1 MAKRIALQLINL
13 LWYGTAAV
21 IVLMAM
27 LLAIG
32 REVLPRVD
40 LANDEFLR
48 YINDHTGARIQAE
61 QLQVRWT
68 SIYPELSA
76 KQFVIDTADAHVQ
89 LDGVFFTVNL
99 FQSLWRRTPV
109 IDRMQLS
116 RADIRYT
123 LPEDTATSSPDL
135 DRDWRFVNRLFN
147 NDTQIKNITITLQR
161 GTWQK
166 TVELDDLRVEQG
178 FTSKKFFLKILGSN
192 AQSISAIGKFSGD
205 SLRDS
210 RGMLYIKT
218 DNLALHDWA
227 PELAQNSQ
235 ISGEAWIQWHG
246 LRRADFTTHVKL
258 TTPPNQPTDKHML
271 LPATLESSVSG
282 QWEKDRDSHAD
293 IHSLTINN
301 TSFLNDLRFSFNT
314 ATPQQWRIATP
325 VLPLESTRKL
335 LPFLPE
341 GELKKLFSSLNLQ
354 GNLRNFNLA
363 WDNSKPLIDRMQLQ
377 ANADNIN
384 SGHWEGVPA
393 FTGVSGYVQSGIGY
407 GFIDLNSNNGFSMHY
422 PEVYHQP
429 IVFQRA
435 AGRVQWQ
442 WQPEQKTVLVGS
454 DYASLSGEP
463 GEARGSF
470 WLHLPLH
477 GADFHSELYLSIGLR
492 RSAAQYRNMFIPYI
506 LPHDL
511 LAWLD
516 TSIGDADLPDAGFL
530 YRGGLTGAEAKESAI
545 QFYGN
550 IRNGDLTFHPEWP
563 PLKNIDAH
571 LLVDN
576 HNADIR
582 ATRATLYNTQ
592 INAAHIA
599 VLEQHPGITINI
611 NGRASG
617 SPDDGLRLLRESP
630 LHHAIGNGMDAWKMP
645 QGTLNTALQLQIPL
659 SGAPLAQTENVQLA
673 LNNAQLDMQD
683 LRLPFRQVNSQLSY
697 DSDNGLQAP
706 AITASLFNKPVTA
719 KIDSKKS
726 AQGSTIHITAN
737 SSANIS
743 DIATWSQI
751 SLLNMLSGSVNY
763 SVHLQL
769 EPANTST
776 PNRIGQLQV
785 SSTLDAVDAPLPAP
799 FAKKRGTKTP
809 FNLNVDLLRNSQQT
823 YRFNYNQQIFGT
835 LDARNGALASGDI
848 QLLGS
853 TPKTTDQTTTENTGS
868 LLIHGNLPTA
878 DIQQWVDMIV
888 RYNKIPSSSNS
899 NNRKTPLFPSVAI
912 HAQNATWKDFA
923 FSALAI
929 NANHAD
935 DAWNLSFNTQQAQG
949 KVLFYDTGKTPEV
962 IVDTLSIHRNNTNNT
977 NNAAPQKTN
986 APLDFSAI
994 PALNIRIHHLLV
1006 DDMDIGQ
1013 FSTALRSTPSTLRFE
1028 KLMATGNGYF
1038 VRDGSG
1044 VSGSTLLWQ
1053 QQADGSS
1060 RSEFHGLLQMSG
1072 EQPVLKHLGIDPFII
1087 GKRVSLFADLTWPGT
1102 PQDISLHNIAGS
1114 VYTEGKDGKY
1124 LQAQPNMAMHAL
1136 SVINITTWLRRLQLD
1151 FSDLSNHGISFD
1163 EYKGKLLFG
1172 KGMMQFVE
1180 PLEIDSPSSAFKL
1193 SGKAL
1198 LDNDTLDLRL
1208 IATLPV
1214 GNNATWVAAIAGGL
1228 PAAAGVYVASKIFD
1242 KQISKLSS
1250 LSYRITGSM
1259 NDPDISFERIAPPEE
1274 KNSEK
1279 QKPSTTNGATKL
1291 F

>member
-1 MAKRIALQLINL
+1 MAKRMMLRLINW
-13 LWYGTAAV
+13 LWYSTAAAIIAAATLV
-21 IVLMAM
+21 
-27 LLAIG
+27 AIG

-40 LANDEFLR
+40 LANAKFLQ
-48 YINDHTGARIQAE
+48 YINDHTGARIQAN

-89 LDGVFFTVNL
+89 LDGVFFTLNFL
-99 FQSLWRRTPV
+99 QSLWQRTPV

-116 RADIRYT
+116 HADIRYT
-123 LPEDTATSSPDL
+123 LPQDTSTPSPDF
-135 DRDWRFVNRLFN
+135 DNDWRFINRLFN
-147 NDTQIKNITITLQR
+147 NDTQIKNLTLTLQR
-161 GTWQK
+161 GNWSK
-166 TVELDDLRVEQG
+166 TLSLDDLRVEKT
-178 FTSKKFFLKILGSN
+178 FTHKKFFIKLLGN
-192 AQSISAIGKFSGD
+192 HAQSLSAVGQFSGD
-205 SLRDS
+205 TLRS
-210 RGMLYIKT
+210 SEGLLYIKT
-218 DNLALHDWA
+218 DNLS
-227 PELAQNSQ
+227 LADSEWSLIKDSD
-235 ISGEAWIQWHG
+235 ISGEAWIQWNG
-246 LRRADFTTHVKL
+246 LKQAKFTANIQL
-258 TTPPNQPTDKHML
+258 LTPPP
-271 LPATLESSVSG
+271 PATTDNFSLPPTTNATISG
-282 QWEKDRDSHAD
+282 HWKKGDASFVDLHTLSIDSTPLL
-293 IHSLTINN
+293 SNVRV
-301 TSFLNDLRFSFNT
+301 FFNT
-314 ATPQQWRIATP
+314 ATPQQWRITTP
-325 VLPLESTRKL
+325 TLPVDSTRKL

-341 GELKKLFSSLNLQ
+341 GELKQLFSSLHLQ
-354 GNLRNFNLA
+354 GNLRNFNLT
-363 WDNSKPLIDRMQLQ
+363 WDNSKPLIERMQLQ
-377 ANADNIN
+377 ANADNIS

-442 WQPEQKTVLVGS
+442 WQPDQKTVLVGS

-477 GADFHSELYLSIGLR
+477 DADFRSELYLSIGLR
-492 RSAAQYRNMFIPYI
+492 NSAAQYRNMFIPYI

-511 LAWLD
+511 LTWLD
-516 TSIGDADLPDAGFL
+516 TSIGDADLPSAGFL
-530 YRGGLTGAEAKESAI
+530 YRGGLTGTEANESAI
-545 QFYGN
+545 QFFGD
-550 IRNGDLTFHPEWP
+550 IRNGDLQFHPEWP

-582 ATRATLYNTQ
+582 ATRATLYDTQ
-592 INAAHIA
+592 IDAAHVA

-659 SGAPLAQTENVQLA
+659 SKAPLPQTENVQLA

-683 LRLPFRQVNSQLSY
+683 LRLPFHQVNSTLSY

-706 AITASLFNKPVTA
+706 TITATLFDKPVSA
-719 KIDSKKS
+719 SIDSKKS
-726 AQGSTIHITAN
+726 AQGTSIHVTAN

-751 SLLNMLSGSVNY
+751 SLLNMLSGATDY

-799 FAKKRGTKTP
+799 FTKKRGTKTP
-809 FNLNVDLLRNSQQT
+809 FKLNVDLLRNNQQA

-835 LDARNGALASGDI
+835 LTARNGALRNGDI

-853 TPKTTDQTTTENTGS
+853 APKTADQALSNNINNS
-868 LLIHGNLPTA
+868 LWIHGNLPAA
-878 DIQQWVDMIV
+878 DIQQWIDMIV
-888 RYNKIPSSSNS
+888 QYNKLPPVRSSN
-899 NNRKTPLFPSVAI
+899 TQQTLYPLVEIS
-912 HAQNATWKDFA
+912 AQRANWKDFS
-923 FSALAI
+923 FSTLTL
-929 NANHAD
+929 NANHAN
-935 DAWNLSFNTQQAQG
+935 DAWNLSFNTQEAQG
-949 KVLFYDTGKTPEV
+949 KILFYDAEKTPDV

-977 NNAAPQKTN
+977 NNVAPQKDNT
-986 APLDFSAI
+986 PLDFSAV

-1006 DDMDIGQ
+1006 NDMDIGQ
-1013 FSTALRSTPSTLRFE
+1013 FSTALRSTPNTLRFE
-1028 KLMATGNGYF
+1028 NLMGTGKGYF
-1038 VRDGSG
+1038 LRDGSG
-1044 VSGSTLLWQ
+1044 LNGSTLLWHKQ
-1053 QQADGSS
+1053 TDGSS

-1072 EQPVLKHLGIDPFII
+1072 EQPALKHLGIDPFII
-1087 GKRVSLFADLTWPGT
+1087 GKRVSLFADIAWPGT
-1102 PQDISLHNIAGS
+1102 PQDIRLHNIAGNI
-1114 VYTEGKDGKY
+1114 YTEGKDGKY
-1124 LQAQPNMAMHAL
+1124 LQAQPNVAMHAL
-1136 SVINITTWLRRLQLD
+1136 SIINITTWLRRLQLD
-1151 FSDLSNHGISFD
+1151 FSDLNNNGISFD

-1180 PLEIDSPSSAFKL
+1180 PLEINSPSSTFKL
-1193 SGKAL
+1193 SGKAF
-1198 LDNDTLDLRL
+1198 LDSDTLDLRL

-1214 GNNATWVAAIAGGL
+1214 SNNATWVAAIAGGL

-1242 KQISKLSS
+1242 KQISNLSS
-1250 LSYRITGSM
+1250 LSYRITGPMSE
-1259 NDPDISFERIAPPEE
+1259 PDISFERIAPPEDQ
-1274 KNSEK
+1274 KTEK
-1279 QKPSTTNGATKL
+1279 QKPATANDATKW